1 MRMFNPPH
9 PGAFVK
15 TEVIEPLGLTVS
27 AAAVALAVSRPTL
40 SSFLNGRSGLSSTL
54 ALRIEKAF
62 GVKMDTLMRMQVSYD
77 IARAREREDEI
88 QVARHR
94 SVGVRGPEVFRTG

>member
-15 TEVIEPLGLTVS
+15 TEVIKPLGLTVS

-77 IARAREREDEI
+77 IARALEREDEI
-88 QVARHR
+88 HVARHR
-94 SVGVRGPEVFRTG
+94 SVGTHR

>member
-15 TEVIEPLGLTVS
+15 SEVIEPLGLTVS
-27 AAAVALAVSRPTL
+27 AAAMALAVSRPTL
-40 SSFLNGRSGLSSTL
+40 SAFLNGRSGLSTTL

-62 GVKMDTLMRMQVSYD
+62 GVKMDTLMCMQVSFD

-88 QVARHR
+88 HVARHR
-94 SVGVRGPEVFRTG
+94 SVGTPS